1 MSRSAARPRYGLP
14 ATLAQTFLLSI
25 DPRMQPPAPSH
36 EDRISP
42 PRGHD
47 AKKGRQPMQS
57 ATTIM
62 ARSIRNEGNNRVE
75 LNRSTGAGRGKPAG
89 TPPDEELIA
98 RVRWREEPALATI
111 YDRYSRL
118 IYMIALRIVGD
129 RELAEEVVQ
138 DVFQAVWQSAGSFR
152 PTGNFSAWLIGI
164 ARHRAIDATRSRP
177 HRARAREE
185 LLDDERMAG
194 HGGASAGEADVLMLR
209 AVVRAALAELP
220 ASQRQAIELGYYG
233 GLTQTEIAAQ
243 LGEPIGTVKSRMRM
257 GLIKLRELLKTLEE

>member
-1 MSRSAARPRYGLP
+1 
-14 ATLAQTFLLSI
+14 
-25 DPRMQPPAPSH
+25 
-36 EDRISP
+36 
-42 PRGHD
+42 
-47 AKKGRQPMQS
+47 MQS